1 VHYFRQFERNDKV
14 DEGKISADLKHGV
27 LTLTLPK
34 AEEAKTRKID
44 VAVS

>member
-14 DEGKISADLKHGV
+14 DEGKISAVLKHGV

>member
-1 VHYFRQFERNDKV
+1 V

-34 AEEAKTRKID
+34 AAAAKARQI
-44 VAVS
+44 AVTVS